1 MGSEML
7 FNESL
12 SESKDFFIPFA
23 NWGSF
28 LRPEDFFCLKGP
40 GVSCCLSNWQISP
53 WCKPVK
59 NICSLTSV
67 WDSYRNIKDR
77 VVYRNIVMYYIVTY
91 HMLVSK
97 YTYKHA

>member
-23 NWGSF
+23 NWVSF
-28 LRPEDFFCLKGP
+28 LRPEYFFCLKGP
-40 GVSCCLSNWQISP
+40 GVICCLLNWQNSP
-53 WCKPVK
+53 WCKAVK

-67 WDSYRNIKDR
+67 WDSYHNIK
-77 VVYRNIVMYYIVTY
+77 IE
-91 HMLVSK
+91 
-97 YTYKHA
+97 